1 MTDCLLLLHGSTTF
15 SPPFTV
21 YHVDS
26 CGSSC
31 YVVLFGLRIFLFHLF
46 SLLKFCTFFYY
57 FFFFGRGKW
66 GRVDMVWLSDALV
79 HGYDLALWFLGFFF
93 FSHDTHSPIKINR
106 PLNFE
111 VWCNLW
117 EIIRSATQTPQFGE
131 GKEVRK
137 IDQIIYCT
145 WAG

>member
-1 MTDCLLLLHGSTTF
+1 MGPQLFLHHLQFAMWTVVAQVVMSF
-15 SPPFTV
+15 YLVLEFFCFT
-21 YHVDS
+21 S
-26 CGSSC
+26 
-31 YVVLFGLRIFLFHLF
+31 FLYWNFALSF
-46 SLLKFCTFFYY
+46 I

>member
-1 MTDCLLLLHGSTTF
+1 MGPQLFLHHLQFAMWTVVAQVVMSF
-15 SPPFTV
+15 YLVLEFFCFT
-21 YHVDS
+21 S
-26 CGSSC
+26 
-31 YVVLFGLRIFLFHLF
+31 FLYWNFAP
-46 SLLKFCTFFYY
+46 
-57 FFFFGRGKW
+57 FFFFLGKREMRTSW
-66 GRVDMVWLSDALV
+66 HGLAFWCTSTWL
-79 HGYDLALWFLGFFF
+79 WLGFVISGFFFF
-93 FSHDTHSPIKINR
+93 FSHYTHSPIKINR

>member
-1 MTDCLLLLHGSTTF
+1 MTDCLSLLHGSTTF

-31 YVVLFGLRIFLFHLF
+31 YVVLFGLKIFLFHLF
-46 SLLKFCTFFYY
+46 SLLKFCTFF
-57 FFFFGRGKW
+57 FFFWVRGKW

-93 FSHDTHSPIKINR
+93 SFFLMTLTVQSKLIDLWTLKSDVIYEKLLGQLHR
-106 PLNFE
+106 PLS
-111 VWCNLW
+111 LG
-117 EIIRSATQTPQFGE
+117 R
-131 GKEVRK
+131 GKKFVR
-137 IDQIIYCT
+137 
-145 WAG
+145 